1 MIPVVYA
8 YPVYKFLF
16 WVEMFRSE
24 NDNLEKSVLDCG
36 AGGNRP
42 PLALFY
48 QAGYKTT
55 GIDISKDSIRNASIY
70 SKNHNMNLN
79 INTGDMRELKFEDA
93 CFSFVYS
100 YNSIFHLFKRDII
113 KSIKEMKRVLKPNG
127 LIFINLLSV
136 EDQLC
141 GKGKEV
147 GVNEFL
153 QQEGEDLVIHSFF
166 EDDEADS
173 LFEKNEIIHKEKR
186 FIDFSYE
193 GKPLHQV
200 YIDFIVKKG

>member
-1 MIPVVYA
+1 MHILY
-8 YPVYKFLF
+8 
-16 WVEMFRSE
+16 
-24 NDNLEKSVLDCG
+24 
-36 AGGNRP
+36 
-42 PLALFY
+42 
-48 QAGYKTT
+48 
-55 GIDISKDSIRNASIY
+55 
-70 SKNHNMNLN
+70 
-79 INTGDMRELKFEDA
+79 INF
-93 CFSFVYS
+93 
-100 YNSIFHLFKRDII
+100 
-113 KSIKEMKRVLKPNG
+113 
-127 LIFINLLSV
+127 LSV